1 MHLKNRFD
9 VGDFAVMAE
18 LVPPK
23 GIDLSGLILVAE
35 KLRGKVA
42 AVVVPDMTAAVMRM
56 SALGCAAILQGKGL
70 ETVLQV
76 CCRDRNRLA
85 LQADLLGAYGCGIE
99 NIMAVKGEDITFGD
113 HHKAK
118 AVDDLNRQSLLE
130 AIQSMAKGKDLA
142 GAQLTGAP
150 QFFCG
155 SSVNI
160 GAQGAALEAE
170 LDRVKQEMEAGVGF
184 FVTSPIFD
192 PNVVEP
198 FLEKFDLG
206 QAKIIPKIMLLKSI
220 GMARYIQRNMPHI
233 YVPNELITRFQ
244 RAPDKAREAIAM
256 AKETME
262 ALKERGF
269 HGVLIEPMGWDEKL
283 PELVE

>member
-9 VGDFAVMAE
+9 VGEFAVMVE

-23 GIDLSGLILVAE
+23 GIDLSKLIAVAD

-56 SALGCAAILQGKGL
+56 SALGCAMILQNKGL
-70 ETVLQV
+70 ETVMQV

-85 LQADLLGAYGCGIE
+85 LQADLLGAYGCGIT
-99 NIMAVKGEDITFGD
+99 NIMPVKGEQITFGD
-113 HHKAK
+113 HHQAK
-118 AVDDLNRQSLLE
+118 PVDDLNRQSLLE
-130 AIQSMAKGKDLA
+130 AVKNMAQGKDLA
-142 GAQLTGAP
+142 GADLAGAP

-155 SSVNI
+155 SSVNV
-160 GAQGAALEAE
+160 GLDGAALDTE
-170 LDRVKQEMEAGVGF
+170 LDRVKQEMDAGVGF

-192 PNVVEP
+192 PTAVEP
-198 FLEKFDLG
+198 FLKKFDLN
-206 QAKIIPKIMLLKSI
+206 QTKVVPKIMMLKSI

-233 YVPNELITRFQ
+233 HVPNELITRFQ
-244 RAPDKAREAIAM
+244 RAPDKSREAINM
-256 AKETME
+256 AKETLE
-262 ALKERGF
+262 ALKEHGF
-269 HGVLIEPMGWDEKL
+269 NGVLIEPMGWEDKL

>member
-9 VGDFAVMAE
+9 VGEFAVMVE

-23 GIDLSGLILVAE
+23 GIDLSKLIPVAA

-56 SALGCAAILQGKGL
+56 SALGCAMILQNKGL
-70 ETVLQV
+70 EAVMQV

-85 LQADLLGAYGCGIE
+85 LQADLLGAYGCGIT
-99 NIMAVKGEDITFGD
+99 NIMAVKGEPITFGD
-113 HHKAK
+113 HHQAK

-130 AIQSMAKGKDLA
+130 AVQNMAQGKDLA
-142 GAQLTGAP
+142 GAELVGAP

-160 GAQGAALEAE
+160 GLTGADMDAE
-170 LDRVKQEMEAGVGF
+170 LKRIDQEIGAGAGF
-184 FVTSPIFD
+184 FITSPIFD
-192 PNVVEP
+192 PASVEP

-206 QAKIIPKIMLLKSI
+206 RAKLVPKIMMLKSI
-220 GMARYIQRNMPHI
+220 GQARYIQRNMPHI
-233 YVPNELITRFQ
+233 HVPNELITRFQ
-244 RAPDKAREAIAM
+244 RASDKSREALNI

-262 ALKERGF
+262 ALKDRGF
-269 HGVLIEPMGWDEKL
+269 HGVLIEPMGWEDKV

>member
-9 VGDFAVMAE
+9 VGEFAVMVE
-18 LVPPK
+18 LAPPK
-23 GIDLSGLILVAE
+23 GIDLSGLISVAD

-56 SALGCAAILQGKGL
+56 SALGCAMILQNKGL

-85 LQADLLGAYGCGIE
+85 LQADLLGAYGCGIT
-99 NIMAVKGEDITFGD
+99 NIMPVKGEEITFGD
-113 HHKAK
+113 HHQAK

-130 AIQSMAKGKDLA
+130 AVQNMAQGKDLA
-142 GAQLTGAP
+142 GAELAGAP
-150 QFFCG
+150 QFYCG

-160 GAQGAALEAE
+160 GINGSALDAE
-170 LDRVKQEMEAGVGF
+170 LERVNQEMDGGVGF
-184 FVTSPIFD
+184 FITSPIFD
-192 PNVVEP
+192 PNAVEP
-198 FLEKFDLG
+198 FLAKFDLSK
-206 QAKIIPKIMLLKSI
+206 AKVIPKIMMLKSV

-233 YVPNELITRFQ
+233 HVPDELIKRFM
-244 RAPDKAREAIAM
+244 RAPDKAREAINT

-262 ALKERGF
+262 GLKERGF
-269 HGVLIEPMGWDEKL
+269 DGVLIEPMGWEDKL